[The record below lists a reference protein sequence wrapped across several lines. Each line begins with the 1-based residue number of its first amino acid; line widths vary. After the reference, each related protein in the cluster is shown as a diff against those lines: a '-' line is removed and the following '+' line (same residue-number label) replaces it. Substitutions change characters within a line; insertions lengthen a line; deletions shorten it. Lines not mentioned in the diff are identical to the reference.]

1 MPKLFS
7 QSHRDDSALDTPK
20 AIADGITA
28 SAQAVWAWVVL
39 PTRSTDELNTDDIFA
54 LTSAGASTLRRLLP
68 TDAEFHFKIQWG
80 RWGAVE
86 YRDAEAARIAKGAR
100 GRITQGQEEY
110 LQLGAARMADHDF
123 PQRLVLLGIQIKV
136 SESRDLPALRRTS
149 RVVGGEAAEI
159 DDARG
164 LLVRASTQAR
174 AWQQR
179 MAESSFG
186 ARPATVREL
195 AWSLR
200 RDLRRTTDWL
210 PSGPIATT
218 GEIARLHSG
227 AFALP
232 RPDHMEIAT
241 DDGIAYVRFITSAQ
255 TGFPSA
261 EMELPGS
268 EWLKDL
274 SIADEDPDGPA
285 SPVEV
290 SIRGRNLGAK
300 EAAARLSKALAL
312 TKEQE
317 RESAIGVAQ
326 EPPEQILEAR
336 AVLPERIKEVRKGT
350 VGMVLDNPV
359 WIVEARSLVDL
370 DQRTAGI
377 IDSYGDRGIT
387 LFVPQHVQH
396 VLYKES
402 VLGDHLRFSDC
413 EQFRPM
419 TTLVGGWFHGGS
431 QVGPGHGPFLGGVL
445 GSTPGPFQL
454 RLTDASIE
462 GDPVTTAFVG
472 RSGSGK
478 STAVMLA
485 MIAEV
490 IYGAYGL
497 LADLKGDLSGV
508 VTVAS
513 WFGVP
518 TTTVSTSEQASGSMC
533 PFRFVADPDEAASR
547 SVDNL
552 LLMLPLG
559 QAELAE
565 AHVRAAGNKV
575 ASYPDPAD
583 RSTWAVILELTRST
597 DPVASQLGSDL
608 AEMTRDPLARPV
620 AGSPAKDVQGLPTTA
635 GLVYMLFDGVYGR
648 LPSKTADPRNWRQG
662 QRLAVMLVQAGFSYA
677 TYVAGRVK
685 GLPKV
690 VALTELHKIT
700 GFDFGKELVGDLARV
715 GRALDVSLL
724 LDTQAVAELV
734 EISGLIDQVSTVCA
748 FRVKSNEEAT
758 AQAQLLGLSPEP
770 LVLDRQKRWLP
781 GQCEVRDRWGQLAPV
796 EFDYLTG
803 EIQAALKTTPE
814 RDEVGA
820 AEDFD
825 YYDQVDQQDDYDDE
839 DLDDVGDAD
848 DVEDVDDVDE
858 HLVPA

>member
-1 MPKLFS
+1 MPKLFD

-28 SAQAVWAWVVL
+28 SAQSVWAWVVL
-39 PTRSTDELNTDDIFA
+39 PTRSTDELNTEDIFA

-86 YRDAEAARIAKGAR
+86 YRDAEAARVAKGAH
-100 GRITQGQEEY
+100 GRVTEGQERY
-110 LQLGAARMADHDF
+110 LQLGAARMADHAF
-123 PQRLVLLGIQIKV
+123 PRRQVLLGIQLKV
-136 SESRDLPALRRTS
+136 TESRDLPALRRTT
-149 RVVGGEAAEI
+149 RAVGGEAAQI

-164 LLVRASTQAR
+164 LLERASAQAR

-200 RDLRRTTDWL
+200 RDLRRTTTWL
-210 PSGPIATT
+210 PSGPIANT
-218 GEIARLHSG
+218 GEVARLHSG
-227 AFALP
+227 AFAVP

-241 DDGIAYVRFITSAQ
+241 DEGIAYVRFITSAQ

-274 SIADEDPDGPA
+274 SIADEDPDRPA
-285 SPVEV
+285 NPVEV

-359 WIVEARSLVDL
+359 WIVEAASMADL
-370 DQRTAGI
+370 DRRTAGI

-387 LFVPQHVQH
+387 LFVPEHVQH

-445 GSTPGPFQL
+445 GSTPGPLQL
-454 RLTDASIE
+454 RLTDAAID

-472 RSGSGK
+472 RSGAGK
-478 STAVMLA
+478 STAVVLC
-485 MIAEV
+485 MIAECV
-490 IYGAYGL
+490 YGAFAL
-497 LADLKGDLSGV
+497 LTDFKGDLSGAV
-508 VTVAS
+508 EVAS

-518 TTTVSTSEQASGSMC
+518 TTTVATSQQASGSMC

-547 SVDNL
+547 AVDNL
-552 LLMLPLG
+552 MLMLPLG

-565 AHVRAAGNKV
+565 AHLRAAGNRV
-575 ASYPDPAD
+575 AAYADPAE
-583 RSTWAVILELTRST
+583 RSTWQVIVELISAT
-597 DPVASQLGSDL
+597 DSVASRLGTEL

-620 AGSPAKDVQGLPTTA
+620 AGKPAEDVQGLPTTA
-635 GLVYMLFDGVYGR
+635 GLVYMRFDDVNGR
-648 LPSKTADPRNWRQG
+648 LPSRTADPRNWRQG

-677 TYVAGRVK
+677 TYMAGRVK
-685 GLPKV
+685 GIPKV

-700 GFDFGKELVGDLARV
+700 GFDFGQELVGDLARV

-734 EISGLIDQVSTVCA
+734 GITGLVDQVSTVCA
-748 FRVKSNEEAT
+748 FRVKSNDEAA
-758 AQAQLLGLSPEP
+758 AQAQLLGLAPEQ
-770 LVLDRQKRWLP
+770 LVLERQKRWAP

-803 EIQAALKTTPE
+803 EIQQALRTNPD
-814 RDEVGA
+814 RDLVGTA
-820 AEDFD
+820 DE
-825 YYDQVDQQDDYDDE
+825 YVE
-839 DLDDVGDAD
+839 DLDGGEDYEAD
-848 DVEDVDDVDE
+848 IEADVEADVDE
-858 HLVPA
+858 GLVPA